1 VISPVALPT
10 DPKKLEAHLASL
22 PEEEQRQWEAYA
34 LLVLATTEDS
44 PRSFAAFY
52 KLIHGNTIP
61 DHQMRQIEHIYAA
74 KAEDRGALL
83 FAWRGSWKTTTIS
96 VTFTAYRIGKEPHRA
111 NLIIQANDDSA
122 NNTTKQI
129 ADIIQNN
136 PVWREIFPHIVP
148 DESRGWGAAGYE
160 VMRNDL
166 DYGQWRGLNSSRNDP
181 TLLGLG
187 IRSKSLIGKHPDGVL
202 LMDDIH
208 DEENTISDRERN
220 NVILK
225 VTDTIMPFIVEDM
238 AQPRGKKMIT
248 WTIAVGTP
256 WTDDDA
262 YYYLKSTG
270 EFDFHATP
278 VMREISA
285 DEAEETPDVTY
296 IDHLDLVGWYVLT
309 WPERFDVER
318 ICVWRN
324 RTGKRGFA
332 RMFELDLKKS
342 KETGLKFFTYPAER
356 IEATWAF
363 GGGCDYASVRDR
375 LAKADNKNRD
385 FFALAYGAQIPTGG
399 AVIFDGVVGHRTQA
413 GGEAEIEKA
422 QGIFPNW
429 GWTVVEGD
437 GKSEEFITV
446 LQLKPH
452 LRIIPMMTAGKG
464 KHLRQERQMAP
475 WFEIGLIRISDADTP
490 FLNMLRRAFDNYPD
504 GNDDVRDAVY
514 WYCRSIPHVLQLPPT
529 DEEIPGMYRKEQ
541 QPNPLLEFGG
551 L

>member
-1 VISPVALPT
+1 MSKPQELPT
-10 DPKKLEAHLASL
+10 DPKELEAYLASL

-61 DHQMRQIEHIYAA
+61 NHQKRQIESIYEA
-74 KAEDRGALL
+74 KAEDKGSLL

-96 VTFTAYRIGKEPHRA
+96 VTFVAYRIGKEPHRA
-111 NLIIQANDDSA
+111 NLVIQANDDSA
-122 NNTTKQI
+122 DKVTKQI
-129 ADIIQNN
+129 ADIISNH
-136 PVWREIFPHIVP
+136 PVWKQIFPHVVP
-148 DESRGWGAAGYE
+148 DEKRGWGAGGYE
-160 VMRNDL
+160 VMRGDL
-166 DYGQWRGLNSSRNDP
+166 DYGQWRGLNSARKDP
-181 TLLGLG
+181 TFMGLG

-238 AQPRGKKMIT
+238 ALPRGEKMIT

-270 EFDFHATP
+270 EFKFLSIP
-278 VMREISA
+278 VMREIHA
-285 DEAEETPDVTY
+285 DVVEETPNVEY
-296 IDHLDLVGWYVLT
+296 INHLDLVGWYVLT

-342 KETGLKFFTYPAER
+342 KETGLKYFTYPAQM
-356 IEATWAF
+356 IDANWAF
-363 GGGCDYASVRDR
+363 GGGCDYASVKDR
-375 LAKADNKNRD
+375 LSKNNKNRD

-399 AVIFDGVVGHRTQA
+399 AVIMDGVVGHRTQA
-413 GGEAEIEKA
+413 GAMAEIEKA
-422 QGIFPNW
+422 QGMFPNW
-429 GWTVVEGD
+429 GYTVVEGD
-437 GKSEEFITV
+437 GKAEEFITV
-446 LQLKPH
+446 MGLKPH
-452 LRIIPMMTAGKG
+452 LRIIPMMTRGKG
-464 KHLRQERQMAP
+464 KQVRQERQMAP

-504 GNDDVRDAVY
+504 GNDDVRDGVY
-514 WYCRSIPHVLQLPPT
+514 WYCRSIPHVLQLPAT
-529 DEEIPGMYRKEQ
+529 DEEIPAMHRKIKKA
-541 QPNPLLEFGG
+541 NPLVDFGG